1 MRLKQN
7 GQVNSKA
14 MKVTRSE
21 PSIARRFGSNE
32 LIVRRSD
39 QGHVRYLGA
48 LFLKPLALEVLL
60 EERQMI
66 WTWKHIVSG
75 EPNRPKGPIEPTML
89 G

>member
-32 LIVRRSD
+32 LIVRGSD
-39 QGHVRYLGA
+39 QGHVRYLGP
-48 LFLKPLALEVLL
+48 LFQKPLTLEVLL
-60 EERQMI
+60 EEGQMI
-66 WTWKHIVSG
+66 WAWKHIVSG